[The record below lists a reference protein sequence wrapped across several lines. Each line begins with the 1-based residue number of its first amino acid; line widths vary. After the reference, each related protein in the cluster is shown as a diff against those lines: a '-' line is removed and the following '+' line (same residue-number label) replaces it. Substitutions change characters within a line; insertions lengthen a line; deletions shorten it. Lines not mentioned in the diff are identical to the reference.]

1 MFVAFMAVVILATV
15 PLAGGHVGRLARIR
29 IRGWWLVA
37 VALLVQVGI
46 TGILQGWPHGVLV
59 GLHLGSYALIGV
71 VIWWNR
77 RLPGLLLIALGGFLN
92 GFVIALNGGTLPAS
106 ARALAAAGTDLQKN
120 FNNSAVLRHPI
131 LSQLG
136 DVVPT
141 PAWLPF
147 RNVIS
152 IGDVIALV
160 GVAVLAHAVCDSK
173 PARWMR
179 ERRHRFT
186 RRGKAAPAG
195 AIPAPASA
203 GSIRSRGVRD
213 GSGGRAGRDRAAD
226 HAHVAAPGD
235 SVGCGLQRG

>member
-15 PLAGGHVGRLARIR
+15 PLAGGHVGRLGRIR

-37 VALLVQVGI
+37 VALLIQVAI
-46 TGILQGWPHGVLV
+46 TGILERWPHAVLV

-77 RLPGLLLIALGGFLN
+77 RLPGLLIIALGGFLN

-106 ARALAAAGTDLQKN
+106 ARALAAAGTGVQKN
-120 FNNSAVLRHPI
+120 FNNSGVLAHPI

-160 GVAVLAHAVCDSK
+160 GVAVLAHAACDSK
-173 PARWMR
+173 PARLVR
-179 ERRHRFT
+179 AHVRRST
-186 RRGKAAPAG
+186 RRGEAEPG
-195 AIPAPASA
+195 AMPAPAVPAS
-203 GSIRSRGVRD
+203 
-213 GSGGRAGRDRAAD
+213 
-226 HAHVAAPGD
+226 
-235 SVGCGLQRG
+235 

>member
-15 PLAGGHVGRLARIR
+15 PLAGGKVGRLASIR

-37 VALLVQVGI
+37 VALLIQVGI
-46 TGILQGWPHGVLV
+46 TGILQSWPHGLLV

-77 RLPGLLLIALGGFLN
+77 QLPGLLIIALGGFLN

-106 ARALAAAGTDLQKN
+106 ARALAAAGADLQKN

-152 IGDVIALV
+152 VGDAIALV

-173 PARWMR
+173 VARLVR
-179 ERRHRFT
+179 GRR
-186 RRGKAAPAG
+186 RRVSKPRR
-195 AIPAPASA
+195 PAPVVPAS
-203 GSIRSRGVRD
+203 
-213 GSGGRAGRDRAAD
+213 
-226 HAHVAAPGD
+226 
-235 SVGCGLQRG
+235 